1 MGIGAI
7 IQTNNE
13 IMPKHTKYDIV
24 IIGSGVA
31 GALAAHKLS
40 VEKKNLSIL
49 ILEAS
54 HNQYSDDSTREVLLT
69 EINNDLNISL
79 RKDLVDSFAKSPN
92 KKSLSPF
99 DNLLSA
105 KEVISPTD
113 SNKDDKHFKHDIAI
127 GDSDLFKANYLRQY
141 AGTTMIWR
149 GNCPRMNPSD
159 FMMQTKHQLAMD
171 WPTDVVDEQ
180 GNPSFYDD
188 IEPFYAEAEKELGV
202 ACDANQ
208 WNEKNY
214 HGAKRST
221 PFPMP
226 PIVQSYSDNLIKD
239 ALKGFKILDF
249 PEYENGVL
257 KKHSIEKEIVVVPIP
272 QARNSKKYS
281 NDGKQQ
287 ERPTCQGN
295 ANCIPIC
302 PIQAKYDATVH
313 LNLAL
318 RNGVELCSKSVV
330 YKLAADER
338 GNINKVCFYKWDK
351 TATDKVEVQVEVKT
365 VFIAANGIETPRLLL
380 LSDLAKKSGQVGKN
394 LMDHLNG
401 EVVGIFPQS
410 VYPFRGPQS
419 TSAIPAFCNHEK
431 RKEIGAFNI
440 TIGNDGW
447 GKSET
452 PETILSNLIDEKKI
466 FGSELKKAFKNRVQK
481 QLRFS
486 YSTEMLPQQYNQ
498 VTLADE
504 VDAFGIKRP
513 KIKFKI
519 DDYSRKTFVYAQT
532 VLIRILKKLKATE
545 IKPAIPIELGYGS
558 TSHIM
563 GTCRMGNNENDSVV
577 NTYGQCWEHKNLYLL
592 GSSVYPSGGTVN
604 PTLTIA
610 ALTLRSVENFIKN
623 NP

>member
-1 MGIGAI
+1 MLK
-7 IQTNNE
+7 Q
-13 IMPKHTKYDIV
+13 TKYDII

-31 GALAAHKLS
+31 GALAAYKLS
-40 VEKKNLSIL
+40 AEKKNLSIL

-54 HNQYSDDSTREVLLT
+54 HNQYSDDSNHKNLLAEVD
-69 EINNDLNISL
+69 NDLNISL
-79 RKDLVDSFAKSPN
+79 RSDLVASYAKSPN

-99 DNLLSA
+99 DSLLSA
-105 KEVISPTD
+105 REVISPTD
-113 SNKDDKHFKHDIAI
+113 NNKEDKHFKHDIAI

-159 FMMQTKHQLAMD
+159 FTMHTKYELAKD
-171 WPTDVVDEQ
+171 WPTDVVDIH
-180 GNPSFYDD
+180 GNSSFYDD

-202 ACDANQ
+202 SCDANE
-208 WNEKNY
+208 WNERNY
-214 HGAKRST
+214 HGARRST
-221 PFPMP
+221 TFPMP
-226 PIVQSYSDNLIKD
+226 PIIQSYSDNLIKN

-249 PEYENGVL
+249 PEYENGIL
-257 KKHSIEKEIVVVPIP
+257 KKYTIEKEIVVMPIP
-272 QARNSKKYS
+272 QARNSIKYS
-281 NDGKQQ
+281 NNGEQQ
-287 ERPTCQGN
+287 ERPACQGN

-318 RNGVELCSKSVV
+318 RNGVELSSKSVV
-330 YKLAADER
+330 FKLATDEI
-338 GNINKVCFYKWDK
+338 GNINKVYFYKWDK
-351 TATDKVEVQVEVKT
+351 MAADKIAIQVEAKA

-401 EVVGIFPQS
+401 EVVGLFPQN

-447 GKSET
+447 GKIES
-452 PETILSNLIDEKKI
+452 PETTLSNLVDEKKV
-466 FGSELKKAFKNRVQK
+466 FGSELKKAFVNRVQK

-486 YSTEMLPQQYNQ
+486 YSTEMLPQEYNQ
-498 VTLADE
+498 VTLANE
-504 VDAFGIKRP
+504 EDAFGIKRP
-513 KIKFKI
+513 QIKFKI

-532 VLIRILKKLKATE
+532 VLIRILKKLKASE
-545 IKPAIPIELGYGS
+545 IKPAVPTELGYGS

-592 GSSVYPSGGTVN
+592 GSCVYPSGGTVN

-610 ALTLRSVENFIKN
+610 ALTLRSVEHFIKN

>member
-1 MGIGAI
+1 
-7 IQTNNE
+7 
-13 IMPKHTKYDIV
+13 MPKHTKYDIV

-31 GALAAHKLS
+31 GALAAYKLS
-40 VEKKNLSIL
+40 SQKKNLSIL

-54 HNQYSDDSTREVLLT
+54 HNQYSDESNLDDLLSSKD
-69 EINNDLNISL
+69 NDLSISL
-79 RKDLVDSFAKSPN
+79 RNDLVASYAKSPN

-99 DNLLSA
+99 ENLLSA
-105 KEVISPTD
+105 NVVISPTEG
-113 SNKDDKHFKHDIAI
+113 NKNDRHFKHDIAI
-127 GDSDLFKANYLRQY
+127 GDSDILKANYLRQY
-141 AGTTMIWR
+141 GGTTMIWR

-159 FMMQTKHQLAMD
+159 FTMQSKNNLAMD
-171 WPTDVVDEQ
+171 WPTNVVDEQ
-180 GNPSFYDD
+180 GNKSFYND

-226 PIVQSYSDNLIKD
+226 PIVQSYSDSLIKEG
-239 ALKGFKILDF
+239 LNGFEIFDF
-249 PEYENGVL
+249 PEYENGIL
-257 KKHSIEKEIVVVPIP
+257 KKYAIQKEIVVVPIP
-272 QARNSKKYS
+272 QARNSKNYS

-287 ERPTCQGN
+287 ERPACQGN

-318 RNGVELCSKSVV
+318 KNGVELVSKSVV
-330 YKLAADER
+330 YKLSTDKM
-338 GNINKVCFYKWDK
+338 NDINKVYFYKWDK
-351 TATDKVEVQVEVKT
+351 TALDKATMQVEAKA
-365 VFIAANGIETPRLLL
+365 VFVATNGIETPRLLL

-401 EVVGIFPQS
+401 EVVGLFPQK

-447 GKSET
+447 GKSESL
-452 PETILSNLIDEKKI
+452 ETTLSNLFDEKKI
-466 FGSELKKAFKNRVQK
+466 FGSELRKALKKRVQK
-481 QLRFS
+481 QIRFS
-486 YSTEMLPQQYNQ
+486 YSTEMLPQPYNQ

-513 KIKFKI
+513 EIKFKI
-519 DDYSRKTFVYAQT
+519 DDYSRKTFIYAQT

-545 IKPAIPIELGYGS
+545 IKPETPTELGYGS

-563 GTCRMGNNENDSVV
+563 GTCRMGNDENDSVV

-610 ALTLRSVENFIKN
+610 ALTLRSVEHFIKN
-623 NP
+623 NLK